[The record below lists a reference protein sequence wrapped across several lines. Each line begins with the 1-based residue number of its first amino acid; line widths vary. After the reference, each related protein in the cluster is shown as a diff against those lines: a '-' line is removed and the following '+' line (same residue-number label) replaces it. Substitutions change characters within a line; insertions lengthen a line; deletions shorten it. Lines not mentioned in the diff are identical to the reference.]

1 MGRGLM
7 RLRAEGWKLGLAAA
21 EAVHWAL
28 AEANVAMRRPGDV
41 AGEIIERDA
50 WPCRALRVGLVNPGR
65 WADLLVDAPGV
76 CEVEWYGMSEGEH
89 APSACE
95 RHTLDAV
102 IAPSRDGLELLSLER
117 PGHDA
122 GWYDWSI
129 LRPLSYAQVFPM
141 RIDCARLPLE
151 MPERAERAGLAR
163 AIVEAA
169 AVLSRVPARL
179 TLEDRLEGRA
189 PATRT
194 KQPAARFGPYR
205 GSRDGVGLAMRR
217 LAEVLVSRREGAEA
231 SAMERMCARACGAWL
246 VTSEG
251 GMPADE
257 RRDRMERIAR
267 ISGDEPDT
275 MLRLGA
281 ARFGAFDDK
290 GGMEALVRADA
301 MLRDAALMPGMDHMV
316 FIQGELQLGVLSGMA
331 IGRVA
336 AGLGLVCATV
346 DRRTLSFFA
355 EDLAE
360 ELNHSRLL
368 VGRDQDRA
376 LLLSVFREIEAARPA
391 ARVGV
396 PRKAA

>member
-21 EAVHWAL
+21 DAVHWAL
-28 AEANVAMRRPGDV
+28 SEANVELRRPEEA
-41 AGEIIERDA
+41 AGAIIEADA
-50 WPCRALRVGLVNPGR
+50 WPCRALRIGLVNPGR
-65 WADLLVDAPGV
+65 WADLLVDAAGG
-76 CEVEWYGMSEGEH
+76 CEVDWFSMPEGEH
-89 APSACE
+89 VATACE
-95 RHTLDAV
+95 RHMLDVV
-102 IAPSRDGLELLSLER
+102 IAPSEGGLELLSLER

-129 LRPLSYAQVFPM
+129 VRPMSYAQVFPM

-151 MPERAERAGLAR
+151 MLERPERAGLVR

-169 AVLSRVPARL
+169 AVLSRVPGRL

-189 PATRT
+189 PATQA
-194 KQPAARFGPYR
+194 KKAATRFGPYR
-205 GSRDGVGLAMRR
+205 QTRDGIGLAMQR
-217 LAEVLVSRREGAEA
+217 LTEVLVARREGAEV

-246 VTSEG
+246 ATWDGE
-251 GMPADE
+251 MPASE
-257 RRDRMERIAR
+257 RRVRMEQIAR
-267 ISGDEPDT
+267 ITGDEPDT
-275 MLRLGA
+275 MLRLAA

-301 MLRDAALMPGMDHMV
+301 MLQDAALMPNMDHMV
-316 FIQGELQLGVLSGMA
+316 FIHAELQMGSLSGMA

-346 DRRTLSFFA
+346 DRRKLGFFA

-376 LLLSVFREIEAARPA
+376 LLLSIFREIEGSRPA